1 MSCLPW
7 NCISWTPIV
16 TPSGGNLLATDM
28 YKRRRGMV
36 QFLPISPELDKAQ
49 NYQQTNPASGQ
60 SGTASLN
67 TRPYCPLLPVPSPRP
82 FPSHSRVRVGICAY
96 VSVIINKT
104 IGGNSVEMLS
114 SSQRSLRWL
123 SDKDSHLLTCPL
135 GVLSLPGPAEI
146 TIKCDNVNCS
156 WTYESNKSFK

>member
-36 QFLPISPELDKAQ
+36 QFLPSRQ
-49 NYQQTNPASGQ
+49 NWTRLRITNRQIQLVVRAVQRVWTLGH
-60 SGTASLN
+60 TAPCS
-67 TRPYCPLLPVPSPRP
+67 RSPVPGPS
-82 FPSHSRVRVGICAY
+82 PSHSRVRVGICAY

-104 IGGNSVEMLS
+104 MGGNSVEMLS

-123 SDKDSHLLTCPL
+123 FDKDSHLLTCPL

-146 TIKCDNVNCS
+146 TIKCDNINCS